1 MNGEDLAESFILEE
15 FIMLI
20 ERLRVVPEG
29 TDFEGAELK
38 CYIQEGERQR
48 PGVLICPGGAY
59 SFLSPREDDAVA
71 LQFAAAG
78 FHVFVLY
85 YTVQPD
91 YYRRPLLELAEAV
104 KMVRSNAK
112 EWNLIGDQIA
122 VCGFSA
128 GGHLAASLGVHWH
141 KLESASESEP
151 KALILSYPVITS
163 GKFKHAGSITNLLG
177 PNPTNEQLLEMSLE
191 KQVTSQTPPTFLWH
205 TVADPVVPVENSLMF
220 ASALQANG
228 RPFELHIYPN
238 GPHGLS
244 LAITET
250 DDSRGT
256 DPHVATW
263 LGLCIEWL
271 KGLFQFD

>member
-1 MNGEDLAESFILEE
+1 MMQIQ
-15 FIMLI
+15 
-20 ERLRVVPEG
+20 RLRVVPRG
-29 TDFEGAELK
+29 TDFVGAELK

-48 PGVLICPGGAY
+48 PAVVICPGGAY
-59 SFLSPREDDAVA
+59 RFLSPREDDAVA

-91 YYRRPLLELAEAV
+91 DYRRPLLELAEAV
-104 KMVRSNAK
+104 SMVRERAK
-112 EWNLIGDQIA
+112 EWNLIEDKIA

-141 KLESASESEP
+141 KLDGSSQSQP
-151 KALILSYPVITS
+151 NALILAYPVITS
-163 GKFKHAGSITNLLG
+163 GEFAHEGSMLNLLG
-177 PNPTNEQLLEMSLE
+177 PDPSEEILFEMSLE
-191 KQVTSQTPPTFLWH
+191 KQVSTRTPPTFLWH
-205 TVADPVVPVENSLMF
+205 TVTDPVVPVENSLMF
-220 ASALQANG
+220 ANALQANG
-228 RPFELHIYPN
+228 CPFELHIYPN

-263 LGLCIEWL
+263 MGLCIEWI
-271 KGLFQFD
+271 KELFQFS